1 VSLRTIVALLLLLPA
16 PLLAQAVP
24 AGQPSVPASTDA
36 CAAGVI
42 SYVFID
48 NKSIFDTTDPT
59 LDPRFRRVYDAAN
72 ALHIRTRDWV
82 IRRELL
88 FGPGSCFDPFILD
101 ETERL
106 LRGYA
111 FLSRVDIFAVPQPD
125 GTVHIIVN
133 THDEWSTRVDVRVRT
148 ADGFGVDGVR
158 LAEENLL
165 GTGQSLGLFY
175 FEHEATRDY
184 GVSYFTPQFFGT
196 RWDLRSEL
204 GRTRAGTTF
213 AQEVAYPFV
222 GEVSRWAMRQGFR
235 REDRFFDYAVPD
247 AAGLR
252 AAHLLLPVR
261 EQAFDMAVVRRIG
274 MRGNMALIGGALTY
288 EELGYPGA
296 VEVAPDGD
304 LDRRSPA
311 PDSLILPLMPQ
322 RTELSSI
329 RAFAL
334 LGHRNVWWVR
344 RQGLDSMRGQED
356 VRLGAEAVLA
366 LGRSL
371 PSLEKDDDLYT
382 MFAMYTAFNVGE
394 GLMMLRG
401 RSDAR
406 RNLTATA
413 DSPEWQDVYLDA
425 ELLGYLQ
432 TPGLP
437 RQTLMFRASL
447 AGAWNTQTPF
457 QLGLGGVHGL
467 RGYDRERYPGGRR
480 FVLTLEDRF
489 FIGWPLPALLDVG
502 GTVFSDVGR
511 VWAGDAPFGADSGW
525 RTSVGV
531 GLRGSFPAGSRS
543 IYRVDFAW
551 PLDQGTCLRDFRVT
565 MSIGEMRGLNPRESD
580 RYMTRSRTQTVGG
593 ELFTFRN

>member
-1 VSLRTIVALLLLLPA
+1 VSFRTVVALLLLLPA

-24 AGQPSVPASTDA
+24 AGQPTVPASPDA
-36 CAAGVI
+36 CATGVI
-42 SYVFID
+42 SFVFID
-48 NKSIFDTTDPT
+48 NKSIFDTADPT
-59 LDPRFRRVYDAAN
+59 LDQRFRRAYDAAN
-72 ALHIRTRDWV
+72 ALHVRTKEWV

-88 FGPGSCFDPFILD
+88 FGPGSCFDPFILE
-101 ETERL
+101 ETERV

-125 GTVHIIVN
+125 GTYHIIVN
-133 THDEWSTRVDVRVRT
+133 TQDEWSTRIDVRVST
-148 ADGFGVDGVR
+148 SGGVGIDGIR

-175 FEHEATRDY
+175 FEHEVTRDY

-213 AQEVAYPFV
+213 GQEIAYPFV

-235 REDRFFDYAVPD
+235 REDRFFDYVVGD
-247 AAGLR
+247 NAGLR
-252 AAHLLLPVR
+252 ASHVLLPLR

-274 MRGNMALIGGALTY
+274 RRGNMALIGGALSY
-288 EELGYPGA
+288 EELSYPGT
-296 VEVAPDGD
+296 VELAPDGD
-304 LDRRSPA
+304 LDRRTPA
-311 PDSLILPLMPQ
+311 PDSLVRPLMSQ

-344 RQGLDSMRGQED
+344 RHGLDSMRGQED
-356 VRLGAEAVLA
+356 VRLGAEAILA

-371 PSLEKDDDLYT
+371 PSLEKDNDLYT
-382 MFAMYTAFNVGE
+382 MLGMYTAFNVGE
-394 GLMMLRG
+394 GLVVLRG
-401 RSDAR
+401 RTDAR
-406 RNLTATA
+406 RNLIASA
-413 DSPEWQDVYLDA
+413 DSPEWEDIYVDA

-432 TPGLP
+432 TPSLP
-437 RQTLMFRASL
+437 RQTLMLRANA
-447 AGAWNTQTPF
+447 AGAWNTETPF
-457 QLGLGGVHGL
+457 QLGLGGLHGL
-467 RGYDRERYPGGRR
+467 RGYNRERHPGGRR

-502 GTVFSDVGR
+502 GTVFADIGR
-511 VWAGDAPFGADSGW
+511 IWAGDVPFGADSGW
-525 RTSVGV
+525 RTAVGV

-551 PLDQGTCLRDFRVT
+551 PLDPGTGARDFRVT
-565 MSIGEMRGLNPRESD
+565 MSIGELRGLNPRETD
-580 RYMTRSRTQTVGG
+580 RQITRSRTQTVGG